1 MTWLSGGGALVTVLE
16 ESPHGL
22 ESGDLVLLSRV
33 QGIEG
38 INDRPMKVQ
47 VKDRFSFELEHDHS
61 FSLSLGTQNIK
72 GGYVNQVK
80 KPATVHFDSMA
91 DTLDAPGFIASFI
104 TKMGDRSNCLHLGF
118 RALHEFRRLH
128 EGELPQAGN
137 MTHAEEVYA
146 LSCGLNEQIK
156 LVESMEDFREV
167 VMQLSLCARGQL
179 SPMCALLGGVVA
191 QETIKAC
198 SGKFMPITQ
207 WFYTDFAEAL
217 PDEPLPVEEV
227 SPQECRYDGQIA
239 VFGQEMQD
247 KICRLNAFLVGAGA
261 IGCEMLK
268 NWAMM
273 GVSCDAGGRGVT
285 HVTDMDNIEKSNLSR
300 QFLFRNAD
308 INRPK
313 SVTAAAAAAVM
324 NPSFRTAV
332 YESKVAPDTEHIFSD
347 DFYESLDFVCTALD
361 NVQARLYVDQRC
373 MFYHLP
379 MLESGTLGTKG
390 STQVVVPCVTEN
402 YGASRDPVDEKS
414 IPMCTLK
421 FYPNL
426 IEHTLQWAR
435 ELFEEQYKQTPDD
448 CNNYLNCATA
458 AEFQTSFL
466 ANQQN
471 VKLETLNRMYTA
483 LVESRPASI
492 EDCIVWARLQF
503 EDLFCNR
510 IKQLLHTF
518 PVDKLTSSGAPFW
531 SGSKKPPAPL
541 QFNAGDPLHMQF
553 IVAAANMRA
562 MVFGIPPQHM
572 EEVFFEVLEGVS
584 VPSFSPSD
592 GVSIPTSDEESKQ
605 GSSSSS
611 AGGYLDDIDAKCAA
625 VLK

>member
-1 MTWLSGGGALVTVLE
+1 M
-16 ESPHGL
+16 
-22 ESGDLVLLSRV
+22 
-33 QGIEG
+33 I
-38 INDRPMKVQ
+38 
-47 VKDRFSFELEHDHS
+47 
-61 FSLSLGTQNIK
+61 
-72 GGYVNQVK
+72 
-80 KPATVHFDSMA
+80 
-91 DTLDAPGFIASFI
+91 
-104 TKMGDRSNCLHLGF
+104 
-118 RALHEFRRLH
+118 
-128 EGELPQAGN
+128 
-137 MTHAEEVYA
+137 HAEEVFM
-146 LSCGLNEQIK
+146 LSCALNANIK
-156 LVESMEDFREV
+156 LVENMEEYRQV
-167 VMQLSLCARGQL
+167 VMQLALCARGQL
-179 SPMCALLGGVVA
+179 SPMCALLGGIVA
-191 QETIKAC
+191 QEAIKAC

-217 PDEPLPVEEV
+217 PDEPLSVAEV
-227 SPQECRYDGQIA
+227 SPLNCRYDGQIA
-239 VFGQEMQD
+239 VFGQCMQD
-247 KICRLNAFLVGAGA
+247 KLCRLNAFLVGAGA

-273 GVSCDAGGRGVT
+273 GVSCDTEGRGVT
-285 HVTDMDNIEKSNLSR
+285 HVTDMDNIERSNLSR
-300 QFLFRNAD
+300 QFLFRNSD

-313 SVTAAAAAAVM
+313 SVTAAAAAVVM
-324 NPSFRTAV
+324 NPAFRTAV
-332 YESKVAPDTEHIFSD
+332 YESKVAPDTEHIFTD

-402 YGASRDPVDEKS
+402 YGASRDPGDEKS

-448 CNNYLNCATA
+448 CNNYLNCATR
-458 AEFQTSFL
+458 EQFQTTFL

-471 VKLETLNRMYTA
+471 VKLETLNRMHTA
-483 LVESRPASI
+483 LVASRPHNI

-503 EDLFCNR
+503 EDLFSNR

-531 SGSKKPPAPL
+531 SGSKKPPSPL
-541 QFNAGDPLHMQF
+541 EFNAGDPLHMQF

-562 MVFGIPPQHM
+562 VVFNIPPEYR
-572 EEVFFEVLEGVS
+572 EEIFFEVL
-584 VPSFSPSD
+584 D
-592 GVSIPTSDEESKQ
+592 GVCVPAFTPNDGLSIPTSDEESKTQ
-605 GSSSSS
+605 SASS
-611 AGGYLDDIDAKCAA
+611 AGGYLDDIDVKCTT
-625 VLK
+625 VLKYVVVYVIPNDR